1 MSITYFNIKYVIVA
15 ILAIVTE
22 MKMDDNSIVFQE
34 TKETT
39 KSNVQ

>member
-22 MKMDDNSIVFQE
+22 MKMEIVMVLVARE
-34 TKETT
+34 GK
-39 KSNVQ
+39 